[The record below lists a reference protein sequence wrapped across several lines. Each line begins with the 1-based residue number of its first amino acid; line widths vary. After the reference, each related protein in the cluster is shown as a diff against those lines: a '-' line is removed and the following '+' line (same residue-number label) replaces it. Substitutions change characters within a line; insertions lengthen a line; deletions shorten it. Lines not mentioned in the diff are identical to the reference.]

1 MYSDLIFGWIL
12 WIWLS
17 SWNFFLNILILFSQS
32 LENVI
37 FSFFKSSLENL
48 PGVVVGLRP
57 PRIPRQIFKR
67 TFKNENITFSSNS
80 ENKIKIF
87 RQKFQL
93 LSQIRNIQPKITSL
107 YIWYTRLCHH
117 LCNKLPCYIVIW
129 KSRSKCVFQYS
140 TKKTSFFFRKTPR
153 QPIFFKF
160 RNFRKIG

>member
-1 MYSDLIFGWIL
+1 MTFFWLIL
-12 WIWLS
+12 WIWLIVGT
-17 SWNFFLNILILFSQS
+17 FFWYLDFFSQWPTATPGK
-32 LENVI
+32 
-37 FSFFKSSLENL
+37 FSSELL
-48 PGVVVGLRP
+48 
-57 PRIPRQIFKR
+57 
-67 TFKNENITFSSNS
+67 KNENITFSSDC

-93 LSQIRNIQPKITSL
+93 LSQIHNIQPKITSL

-140 TKKTSFFFRKTPR
+140 TKKIEFFFRKTPR
-153 QPIFFKF
+153 QPKFFKF